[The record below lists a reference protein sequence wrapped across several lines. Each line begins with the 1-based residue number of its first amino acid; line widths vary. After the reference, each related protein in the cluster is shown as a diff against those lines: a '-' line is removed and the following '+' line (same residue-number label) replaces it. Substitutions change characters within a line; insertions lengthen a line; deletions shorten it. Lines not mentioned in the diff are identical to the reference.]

1 MGLRRWLKK
10 VRGDEQAGSVPEQ
23 DDPEPR
29 VDVDAIKVDQE
40 AGRIAGLSGPDEAA
54 RLGPPNDS

>member
-1 MGLRRWLKK
+1 M
-10 VRGDEQAGSVPEQ
+10 RGDEQAGSVPEQ